1 MPGFFAWRCPV
12 CSTVATDAKPSGC
25 VVVGRRSEDLR
36 ASELFATRRKGAAVA
51 RLLRVVA
58 AAASIFGRCLAVP
71 GFHTIGTMPNPS
83 GGVVVGRR
91 FDDLLAPTL
100 LLTHQS
106 SCCCATAASRCCGC
120 GCSECWFS
128 ENICAL
134 LYGAQL
140 LRVFRPSGASLKL
153 GQLTRRR
160 RCLVGCSTPR

>member
-1 MPGFFAWRCPV
+1 MISSLRRVLVG
-12 CSTVATDAKPSGC
+12 GC
-25 VVVGRRSEDLR
+25 VAVGRRSEDLC
-36 ASELFATRRKGAAVA
+36 ASELFVTRRKGAAVA

-58 AAASIFGRCLAVP
+58 AAASMFGRCLAVP

-83 GGVVVGRR
+83 GGIVVGRR

-128 ENICAL
+128 EIICAL
-134 LYGAQL
+134 LCGA
-140 LRVFRPSGASLKL
+140 
-153 GQLTRRR
+153 
-160 RCLVGCSTPR
+160 